1 MKKPLLFLLLALQLA
16 SCQNYNSNNKN
27 KNINELQYDW
37 GVAVNTPIGYPIR
50 FYAAMVGGTPIVRE
64 LYTKK
69 EEPDWGNA
77 FGYESTSM
85 EELPQNVDMVWLSL
99 KEDCFYRLKTAID
112 YEKIAKL
119 FLIRIRKANQ
129 EYATPFDN

>member
-1 MKKPLLFLLLALQLA
+1 MGSSGK
-16 SCQNYNSNNKN
+16 C
-27 KNINELQYDW
+27 
-37 GVAVNTPIGYPIR
+37 PIGFPIR
-50 FYAAMVGGTPIVRE
+50 FYAAMVGSTPIVRE
-64 LYTKK
+64 LYSKTR
-69 EEPDWGNA
+69 EPDWGNA
-77 FGYESTSM
+77 AGYESTSM
-85 EELPQNVDMVWLSL
+85 DKLPKSVDMVWLSY